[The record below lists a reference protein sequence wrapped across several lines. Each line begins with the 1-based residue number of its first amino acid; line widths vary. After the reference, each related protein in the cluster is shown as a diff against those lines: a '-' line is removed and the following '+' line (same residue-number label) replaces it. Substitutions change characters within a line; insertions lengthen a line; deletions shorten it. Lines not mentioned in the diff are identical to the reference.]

1 MLGEIAPEVLHSA
14 GTFQMVPPMYDLLI
28 KNGTIYDGKGG
39 EPFSGSVAV
48 LDGRI
53 TAVGAVTGEA
63 RKTIDADGRII
74 TPAWVD
80 IHTHYDGQVTWDSE
94 MNPSASHGVGTIV
107 MGNCGVGFAPV
118 KPDGVQDLID
128 LMEGVEDIPG
138 SALHEG
144 MPWGAWGSYPEYL
157 DYLDTREYALDIS
170 SLIAH
175 GAVRNFV
182 MGERGR
188 TNQAATEGDLE
199 QMGQIVEEALGA
211 GAVGFSTSRILG
223 HRSIQGE
230 PVPGTFANDTEVM
243 VIAQALKRADKGVF
257 QIIPA
262 STLGPGRPEMEEHSA
277 LEAEVD
283 LISRVSESSG
293 RPATFTLFQVD
304 AWVGK
309 WREVIAQ
316 VKIGNSKGAQ
326 VYPQI
331 GSRPTGL
338 VFSLSTY
345 HPWMLRPSYLALKS
359 LPLEQR
365 KLALAEPATRS
376 RIFAETNDIQGIP
389 VGSMEFGIA
398 HIEPNFEQL
407 YVLESQSTYEPKAEE
422 SFAARAKASNNSAEE
437 LLYNHL
443 IQTDSILPMAI
454 LFFTNY
460 SEHNLDA
467 VREMQ
472 MDDATVTGLSD
483 AGAHVSLIFDA
494 VNPTYQL
501 SYWGRDRSRGDTL
514 PLPHLIHRATQKNAQ
529 LFGFD
534 DRGVL
539 EVGKRADINVINFEA
554 LALTE
559 LKLLND
565 LPAGGSRLMQGAKGY
580 DATIINGVITRRFDE
595 DTGARPGRLVRS

>member
-1 MLGEIAPEVLHSA
+1 
-14 GTFQMVPPMYDLLI
+14 MYDLLI
-28 KNGTIYDGKGG
+28 TNGTIYDGTGS
-39 EPFSGSVAV
+39 EPYPGNVAITN
-48 LDGRI
+48 GRI
-53 TAVGAVTGEA
+53 DAVGPNVTGPSKEV
-63 RKTIDADGRII
+63 IDATGRIV

-118 KPDGVQDLID
+118 SADGVQDLID

-144 MPWGAWGSYPEYL
+144 MPWGAWQTYPEYL
-157 DYLDTREYALDIS
+157 DYLATREYALDIS
-170 SLIAH
+170 SLVAH
-175 GAVRNFV
+175 GAVRNYV

-199 QMGQIVEEALGA
+199 QMSQIVEEAIKA

-230 PVPGTFANDTEVM
+230 PVPGTFANDAEVM
-243 VIAQALKRADKGVF
+243 IIAQALKRAGKGVF

-262 STLGPGRPEMEEHSA
+262 STLGPGRPELEEHSA

-283 LISRVSESSG
+283 LISRVSQSSG

-304 AWVGK
+304 AWSGK
-309 WREVIAQ
+309 WREVIDK
-316 VKIGNSKGAQ
+316 VKTANQNGAQ
-326 VYPQI
+326 VFPQV

-345 HPWMLRPSYLALKS
+345 HPWMLRPTYLALKH
-359 LPLEQR
+359 LPLAER
-365 KLALAEPATRS
+365 KLALAEPKTRAQILS
-376 RIFAETNDIQGIP
+376 ETNQVEGVPI
-389 VGSMEFGIA
+389 GSMEFGIA
-398 HIEPNFEQL
+398 HIEPDFEQL
-407 YVLESQSTYEPKAEE
+407 FELTSTSTYEPTSSE
-422 SFAARAKASNNSAEE
+422 SFAAKAIASNQTAEE
-437 LLYNHL
+437 LLFDHL
-443 IQTDSILPMAI
+443 IQQDPDLPMAI

-460 SEHNLDA
+460 SEYNLDA

-472 MDDATVTGLSD
+472 LDDTTVTGLSD

-501 SYWGRDRSRGDTL
+501 TYWGRDRSRGETL
-514 PLPHLIHRATQKNAQ
+514 PLPHIIHRATQKNAK

-534 DRGVL
+534 DRGIL
-539 EVGKRADINVINFEA
+539 AVGKRADINVINFNE
-554 LALTE
+554 LALKKLE
-559 LKLLND
+559 LLND
-565 LPAGGSRLMQGAKGY
+565 LPAGGSRLMQRATGY
-580 DATIINGVITRRFDE
+580 DATIIKGVVTRRFDE

>member
-1 MLGEIAPEVLHSA
+1 M
-14 GTFQMVPPMYDLLI
+14 FDLLI
-28 KNGTIYDGKGG
+28 NQGAIYDGLGNEPIIGDIAIKDGKIAAIGRVGG
-39 EPFSGSVAV
+39 SA
-48 LDGRI
+48 
-53 TAVGAVTGEA
+53 
-63 RKTIDADGRII
+63 KQTIDAKGKIV
-74 TPAWVD
+74 TPAWID

-118 KPDGVQDLID
+118 PKGGEQDLID

-144 MPWGAWGSYPEYL
+144 MPWGAWQTYPEYL
-157 DYLDTREYALDIS
+157 DFLSDREYALDIS

-175 GAVRNFV
+175 GAVRNYV

-188 TNQAATEGDLE
+188 NNEAATEGDLA
-199 QMGQIVEEALGA
+199 QMQTVVQEALEA

-243 VIAQALKRADKGVF
+243 MIAQAMKQANKGVF

-262 STLGPGRPEMEEHSA
+262 STLGPGRPEAEEHSA
-277 LEAEVD
+277 LEAEVE
-283 LISRVSESSG
+283 LICKVSETSG

-304 AWVGK
+304 AWAQK
-309 WREVIAQ
+309 WQEVIHQ
-316 VKIGNSKGAQ
+316 VEQRNQNGARVSPQ
-326 VYPQI
+326 V

-338 VFSLSTY
+338 VFSLATY
-345 HPWMLRPSYLALKS
+345 HPWSLKPSYLAIKH
-359 LPLEQR
+359 LPLTER
-365 KLALAEPATRS
+365 KAAMADPGLRDKILSEANLIEGVA
-376 RIFAETNDIQGIP
+376 

-398 HIEPNFEQL
+398 HIEPDFTQL
-407 YVLESQSTYEPKAEE
+407 FALHSQSTYEPTFEE
-422 SFAARAKASNNSAEE
+422 SFAHLAQQQNLSPEQY
-437 LLYNHL
+437 LYQHL
-443 IQTDSILPMAI
+443 ISDDAEIPMAI

-460 SEHNLDA
+460 TDHNLDP

-472 MDDATVTGLSD
+472 MSATTVTGLSD

-501 SYWGRDRSRGDTL
+501 CYWGRDRQRGPTM
-514 PLPHLIHRATQKNAQ
+514 PLPHLIHRATAKNAQ
-529 LFGFD
+529 LFGFT
-534 DRGVL
+534 DRGSL
-539 EVGKRADINVINFEA
+539 EVGKRADINVIDFESLHLTDLQ
-554 LALTE
+554 LA
-559 LKLLND
+559 ND
-565 LPAGGSRLMQGAKGY
+565 LPAGGTRLLQGAKGY